1 MGKPL
6 TIGALARATDTKVE
20 TVRYYERIRLL
31 PPPARTAGNY
41 RAYDEAHLARLSFIR
56 RSRDL
61 GFSIEAVRELLRLSD
76 QKRRDCASVGAIA
89 CAHVEEIG
97 RKITDL
103 KALRRELRAL
113 MSQCDNGKV
122 KECRVIEALSPPG
135 NAPASPPMR

>member
-1 MGKPL
+1 MTKPL

-41 RAYDEAHLARLSFIR
+41 RAYGSEHLARLSFIR

-76 QKRRDCASVGAIA
+76 QRRRDCVSVGAVA
-89 CAHVEEIG
+89 RAHVAEIE
-97 RKITDL
+97 RKIADL
-103 KALRRELRAL
+103 QALRRELRGL
-113 MSQCDNGKV
+113 MKQCDNGKV
-122 KECRVIEALSPPG
+122 ERCRVIEALSPL
-135 NAPASPPMR
+135 SDQ

>member
-1 MGKPL
+1 MRQPL
-6 TIGALARATDTKVE
+6 TIGALARATNTKVE

-41 RAYDEAHLARLSFIR
+41 RAYGEEHLARLSFIR

-61 GFSIEAVRELLRLSD
+61 GFSIEAVRDLLRLSD

-89 CAHVEEIG
+89 HAHVSEIE
-97 RKITDL
+97 RKIADL
-103 KALRRELRAL
+103 KALRRELRDL

-122 KECRVIEALSPPG
+122 AECRVIQALSP
-135 NAPASPPMR
+135 RR